1 MVMGGNTRK
10 SGRSVRYVQSIRFL
24 FRSRACSQLLIAER
38 MDLIAGINR
47 VGYRMHEVSMTPP
60 ESTP

>member
-1 MVMGGNTRK
+1 
-10 SGRSVRYVQSIRFL
+10 
-24 FRSRACSQLLIAER
+24 LLIAER